1 MKSTLLGLV
10 YLLNDFENLAVIALS
25 DDELVHVLLTLD
37 VDWSKEGEVFLADCL
52 LPGTDSIKS
61 LHL

>member
-1 MKSTLLGLV
+1 MKLTSDVV

-37 VDWSKEGEVFLADCL
+37 VDRSKEGEVFLADCL
-52 LPGTDSIKS
+52 LPGTY
-61 LHL
+61 